1 MSGTSLDG
9 LDLVAV
15 EFWQTGKKWN
25 FHIESAE
32 TVTYSNEWKNR
43 LKNAPELS
51 GVELIQLH
59 TNYGRFLGNET
70 KRFITEN
77 NFHPEL
83 VASHGHTIFHQ
94 PDKGFT
100 FQAGSGFEIAAV
112 TGITTVADFRSGDVA
127 LGGQGAPLVPVGD
140 RLLFS
145 EYEYCLNLGGFANIS
160 FEKNGKRIAFDI
172 CPVNIVLNHFAEKQG
187 FDFDKNGDLGRKGKV
202 NTELL
207 NNLNHLDF
215 YLAEPPKSLGREWV
229 EKIFMLLL
237 DQCEISDEDKL
248 HTVYEH
254 IAQQIAGIIGKGK
267 GEGREKG
274 EGRGGEKGGEEDRGE
289 DKDKDKGEGGG
300 GGGKMLVTG
309 GGAFNAFLI
318 ELISGKTAVE
328 LVITTNEIINFKE
341 ALIFAFLGVLKTRGE
356 INCLAS
362 VTGAKCDSSA
372 GIVYFSS
379 NI

>member
-15 EFWQTGKKWN
+15 KFWQTGYKWN
-25 FHIESAE
+25 FHIEAAE
-32 TVTYSNEWKNR
+32 TVEYSVSWKNR
-43 LKNAPELS
+43 LKNAPEFS

-59 TNYGRFLGNET
+59 TEYGRFLGNET
-70 KRFITEN
+70 KRFIAQN
-77 NFHPEL
+77 HFQSDI
-83 VASHGHTIFHQ
+83 VSSHGHTIFHQ
-94 PDKGFT
+94 PEKRFT

-172 CPVNIVLNHFAEKQG
+172 CPVNIVLNHFAEIQG
-187 FDFDKNGDLGRKGKV
+187 FAFDKNGDLGRKGKV

-207 NNLNHLDF
+207 CNLNQLDF
-215 YLAEPPKSLGREWV
+215 NHAEPPKSLGREWV
-229 EKIFMLLL
+229 ENVFLPLL
-237 DQCEISDEDKL
+237 DQTEISDEDKL
-248 HTVYEH
+248 RTVYEH
-254 IAQQIAGIIGKGK
+254 IAQQIVGTIGRGKGGGEDRKK
-267 GEGREKG
+267 GEGK
-274 EGRGGEKGGEEDRGE
+274 
-289 DKDKDKGEGGG
+289 GGG
-300 GGGKMLVTG
+300 GLVTG

-328 LVITTNEIINFKE
+328 LIIPANEIINFKE
-341 ALIFAFLGVLKTRGE
+341 ALIFAFLGVLKIRGE

-362 VTGAKCDSSA
+362 VTGAKCDSST
-372 GIVYFSS
+372 GIIYSGY
-379 NI
+379 

>member
-1 MSGTSLDG
+1 MKPRSTNSIKTVGLMSGTSLDG

-15 EFWQTGKKWN
+15 GFWQTGEKWQ
-25 FHIESAE
+25 FKIEAAE
-32 TVTYSNEWKNR
+32 TLEYAAEWKNR

-51 GVELIQLH
+51 GEELIQLH
-59 TNYGRFLGNET
+59 TEYGRFLGSET

-77 NFHPEL
+77 HFQPDI

-94 PDKGFT
+94 PEKGFT

-112 TGITTVADFRSGDVA
+112 TEITTVADFRSGDVA

-187 FDFDKNGDLGRKGKV
+187 FYFDKNGEMGRKGKV
-202 NTELL
+202 NSELL
-207 NNLNHLDF
+207 KKLNQLDF
-215 YLAEPPKSLGREWV
+215 YRAEPPKSLGREWV
-229 EKIFMLLL
+229 EKVFMPVLS
-237 DQCEISDEDKL
+237 DFEITEEDKL
-248 HTVYEH
+248 RTVYEH
-254 IAQQIAGIIGKGK
+254 IAQQIAGKIGG
-267 GEGREKG
+267 GEGT
-274 EGRGGEKGGEEDRGE
+274 DN
-289 DKDKDKGEGGG
+289 

-318 ELISGKTAVE
+318 ELISGKTQVE
-328 LVITTNEIINFKE
+328 LVIPANEIVNFKE
-341 ALIFAFLGVLKTRGE
+341 ALIFAFLGMLKIRGE

-362 VTGAKCDSSA
+362 VTGAKCDSSV
-372 GIVYFSS
+372 GIIYSS
-379 NI
+379 YIKFPHSTDNC